1 MLSLIFVILI
11 IVGLFKLTGLMFRIV
26 GHLIG
31 AILSIFGWLILAG
44 LAVTLF
50 GLAMYALPVIL
61 GIGVVSLIA
70 AA

>member
-11 IVGLFKLTGLMFRIV
+11 MVGLFKLTGLMFRIA

-31 AILSIFGWLILAG
+31 AILGIFGWLILAG

-50 GLAMYALPVIL
+50 GLALYALPVIL

-70 AA
+70 EA